1 MFGPKT
7 PGPAG
12 GRNSKSGL
20 GLSYS
25 KPAALEQGRLS
36 DRRFTMSATLCAD
49 QFIDQASRLYS
60 LPAVALQVLRLTD
73 DPGVDTLTLKSALE
87 YDPALT
93 SKVLRA
99 INSPVF
105 GLSQPVTSLGDA
117 VTLLGIKPL
126 KLLVLGFSLPP
137 RLTGKV
143 EGQFLAG
150 YWRRALTKAIAAR
163 EIAAARE
170 PGSSEDAFL
179 AGLLADVGMLTLAQA
194 LGRPYAEVVAR
205 VRAAGRSLPDVE
217 RHTLGFDHL
226 QLTGHVLKR
235 WGLAPALLK
244 AITVAAEGPPP
255 AGTRRDPAKALSLA
269 TILRLAELVTGV
281 LVEEQFH
288 LLPLLLSEADDAAV
302 FSALELTSFV
312 SSLETKAGQLVEALG
327 LVNAVDL
334 DFEKML
340 AEAQARMADITPD
353 AAAALATLEARSQS
367 DAQQAG
373 GWPQTQLLA
382 EIAQRVRRGTLQLAQ
397 FGPAEQAAV
406 AEAVE
411 LESQPPVEGALIS
424 AAAVQ
429 PVLDHM
435 TAAVGFCRKA
445 RSPLSLLLVRADPPR
460 DAALPSVARQQQRQN
475 IAAVLEQC
483 EQLDYPHK
491 LHLRLDERCHA
502 LVLLHCERAQLVAL
516 GQELLRQVRALN
528 PVGQPPLFSVS
539 IGAAAAPVL
548 SANFS
553 SQRLFDGAYRCL
565 NAAALS
571 GNTIKSI
578 EIY

>member
-1 MFGPKT
+1 
-7 PGPAG
+7 
-12 GRNSKSGL
+12 
-20 GLSYS
+20 
-25 KPAALEQGRLS
+25 
-36 DRRFTMSATLCAD
+36 MSATLCAD

-60 LPAVALQVLRLTD
+60 LPAVALEVLRLTD
-73 DPGVDTLTLKSALE
+73 DPGVDTLTLKRALQ

-99 INSPVF
+99 INSPLF
-105 GLSQPVTSLGDA
+105 GLAQPVSSLGDA

-137 RLTGKV
+137 RLTGKI

-163 EIAAARE
+163 EIATVRE
-170 PGSSEDAFL
+170 PSLSEDAFL
-179 AGLLADVGMLTLAQA
+179 AGLLADVGMLALAQA

-235 WGLAPALLK
+235 WGLPPALLD
-244 AITVAAEGPPP
+244 AITLAAEAPGEAPHDTP
-255 AGTRRDPAKALSLA
+255 GTLSLA
-269 TILRLAELVTGV
+269 TILRLAELVTAV
-281 LVEEQFH
+281 LVEEQLH
-288 LLPLLLSEADDAAV
+288 LLPTLLTEAEAAGA

-312 SSLETKAGQLVEALG
+312 SSLETKVTQLAQALG
-327 LVNAVDL
+327 LVGAAEF

-340 AEAQARMADITPD
+340 AEAQARLADITPD
-353 AAAALATLEARSQS
+353 AAAALAMLEARSKS
-367 DAQQAG
+367 DVQQAG
-373 GWPQTQLLA
+373 TWPQAQLLA
-382 EIAQRVRRGTLQLAQ
+382 EIAKRVRTGSLHLAPGGTAQ
-397 FGPAEQAAV
+397 QTAV
-406 AEAVE
+406 AEVVE
-411 LESQPPVEGALIS
+411 AGSPPPVEGDLVS
-424 AAAVQ
+424 PAAIQ

-435 TAAVGFCRKA
+435 AAAIGYCRKA

-460 DAALPSVARQQQRQN
+460 EVQLASATRQPQRQN
-475 IAAVLEQC
+475 IAAVQQLC

-502 LVLLHCERAQLVAL
+502 IVLLHCERAQLVAL

-528 PVGQPPLFSVS
+528 PAGGAPMFSVS
-539 IGAAAAPVL
+539 IGAAAAPIL

-553 SQRLFDGAYRCL
+553 AQRLFDGAYRCL
-565 NAAALS
+565 YAAAMP
-571 GNTIKSI
+571 GNSIKSI